1 MQFGRLEFRPGFW
14 PTVITLIM
22 LGILVSLGFWQLD
35 RAAQKRALL
44 EEYRAETNNAP
55 LRLDPLREDYEGMDY
70 RVVVASGHFDGT
82 RQLLLDNRTYN
93 GKVGYQ
99 VLTPLVLDGTERR
112 VLVNRG
118 WVPLGNNRSV
128 LPDLPVP
135 TGKQRIIA
143 RIKLNPEKVFM
154 LADEEPRKGWPW
166 RVQAV
171 QIELFEKEL
180 RYPLMPLTLLL
191 ESDIGDGLVRD
202 WHPLTFGPERNEGY
216 AVQWFGLALAL
227 LIIYLVVNT
236 RKAEN
241 SHE

>member
-1 MQFGRLEFRPGFW
+1 MRFGSLEFRPGLW
-14 PTVITLIM
+14 PTLITLIM
-22 LGILVSLGFWQLD
+22 FGILVSLGFWQLD

-44 EEYRAETNNAP
+44 EEYRAETNDAP
-55 LRLDPLREDYEGMDY
+55 LRLDPLRENYQGMGY
-70 RVVVASGHFDGT
+70 RVVVASGHFDGA

-93 GKVGYQ
+93 GRVGYQ
-99 VLTPLVLDGTERR
+99 VLTPFVLDGTERR

-118 WVPLGNNRSV
+118 WVPLGNNRDA

-135 TGKQRIIA
+135 AGKQHIIA
-143 RIKLNPEKVFM
+143 RIKLPSDKIFM

-180 RYPLMPLTLLL
+180 GYPLMPLILLL
-191 ESDIGDGLVRD
+191 ESDTGDGFVRD
-202 WHPLTFGPERNEGY
+202 WHPLTYGPERNEGY
-216 AVQWFGLALAL
+216 AVQWFGLALTL

-236 RKAEN
+236 SKVDKA
-241 SHE
+241 HE

>member
-1 MQFGRLEFRPGFW
+1 MQFGRLEFRPGLW

-22 LGILVSLGFWQLD
+22 LGILVSLGLWQLD

-55 LRLDPLREDYEGMDY
+55 LRLDPFREDYEGMDY
-70 RVVVASGHFDGT
+70 RVVVASGHFDST
-82 RQLLLDNRTYN
+82 RQFLLDNRTHN
-93 GKVGYQ
+93 GIVGYQ
-99 VLTPLVLDGTERR
+99 VLTPFVLDGTEIR

-118 WVPLGNNRSV
+118 WVPLGNNRNV

-143 RIKLNPEKVFM
+143 RIKLNPDKIFM

-166 RVQAV
+166 RVQAI
-171 QIELFEKEL
+171 QIDLFEKEL
-180 RYPLMPLTLLL
+180 GYPLMPLTLLL

-216 AVQWFGLALAL
+216 AVQWFGLALTL

-236 RKAEN
+236 RKADFT
-241 SHE
+241 HE